1 MSKMKIVLTGASG
14 MVGKNILEHAEAK
27 KYNFLTPSSSELNLL
42 DFSKVNLYLEK
53 NNPDFIIHAAG
64 KVGGIQANMANPV
77 NFLVDNLEMGKNII
91 LSSKKNK
98 IKRLINLSSSCMYP
112 RNSENPLKEELILK
126 GELEPTNEGYALAK
140 IIATRLCEYINK
152 ENLDYQYKTII
163 PCNLYGRHDKFDPK
177 HSHMIPAVI
186 KKIHE
191 AKEANKKE
199 IDIWGDGTARREFM
213 YTQDLADFIFYS
225 IENFEKLPQN
235 TNVGLGVDYTIN
247 EYYKTIAKV
256 IGFKGKFVHDLS
268 KPVGMKQK
276 LIEDSVIKQM
286 NWKHKTTL
294 EEGIKKTYDFY
305 KEQLNN
311 GI

>member
-112 RNSENPLKEELILK
+112 RNAKNPLKEELILK